1 MRIHIDLPQN
11 LRFFCEIPLRIGD
24 INYGGHLGNDS
35 ILSIM
40 HESRVLYLKS
50 LGYEELKFA
59 GVGLIMADSAIIYK
73 SEAFYPETL
82 QIGIGVA
89 DFSKVGFDLIYS
101 ITAKSSGKEIA
112 RAKTGMVCFD
122 YSSKKVVRLPDE
134 VKVQMESEA

>member
-11 LRFFCEIPLRIGD
+11 LNFFCEIPLRIGD

-35 ILSIM
+35 ILSIV

-50 LGYEELKFA
+50 LGYEELKFG

-82 QIGIGVA
+82 QIRIGVA
-89 DFSKVGFDLIYS
+89 DLSGVGFDLIYS

-122 YSSKKVVRLPDE
+122 YSSKKVARLPDE
-134 VKVQMESEA
+134 VKVQMESCA